1 MLKRWDSPNG
11 YRDVFAIS
19 LPMVAS
25 MGSLTLMHFTDRV
38 FLANYSVDTIAA
50 SMPAGIASFALV
62 SFFLGVAGYTNTF
75 VAQYTGSGAYNRLG
89 AALWQAVYFSLASG
103 VLLGIAAALAGPLF
117 DLVGHPPEV
126 RKLEIVYF
134 QILTLG
140 SIFLLLEWTLAC
152 FYSGRGLTRTVMAV
166 NAVGA
171 ALNIPLDYAL
181 INGVWGFPEMG
192 IAGAGIA
199 TVAGQALMFLLYVRL
214 IFTQKHDA
222 AFGVWR
228 NRSFDG
234 KLFLRLMKFGIPKG
248 IQFFMDVFAFTF
260 FVFMIGRLGTVE
272 LAATNI
278 VFAINTLAFMPMIG
292 FSIGVSTLVG
302 QAIGARKPEA
312 GEEAATSTIHITTAY
327 MAFVALLFL
336 LIPETLLRPFVSGGR
351 DQAEMSTLVR
361 LGVALL
367 RFVALYCVLDAM
379 NLVYAGALQGAGDT
393 RFVMEASAVL
403 SLGVMIIPVF
413 ICIRF
418 LDAGLYAAWA
428 FATAYAFAL
437 ALIFWWRYRQGQWKQ
452 MRVIE

>member
-25 MGSLTLMHFTDRV
+25 MGSMTIMHFTDRV

-50 SMPAGIASFALV
+50 SMPAGIAAFALI

-75 VAQYTGSGAYNRLG
+75 IAQYTGSGTHDRLG
-89 AALWQAVYFSLASG
+89 AALWQAVYFSLAAG
-103 VLLGIAAALAGPLF
+103 VLLVFTALPAGPLF
-117 DLVGHPPEV
+117 DLVGHPPAV

-134 QILTLG
+134 QILVLG
-140 SIFLLLEWTLAC
+140 SVFLLLEWTLAC
-152 FYSGRGLTRTVMAV
+152 FYSGRGLTRTVMIV

-171 ALNIPLDYAL
+171 AFNVPLDYAL

-199 TVAGQALMFLLYVRL
+199 TVAGHGVMLLLYLRL
-214 IFTQKHDA
+214 IFTRKNDDT
-222 AFGVWR
+222 FGVWR

-248 IQFFMDVFAFTF
+248 AQFFMDIFAFTF

-278 VFAINTLAFMPMIG
+278 VFAINTLAFLPMIG
-292 FSIGVSTLVG
+292 FSIGVTTLVG
-302 QAIGARKPEA
+302 QAIGGRRPQG
-312 GEEAATSTIHITTAY
+312 GEEATTSTLHITTAY
-327 MAFVALLFL
+327 MVAIALLFL
-336 LIPETLLRPFVSGGR
+336 LAPEALLRLFLSKAHH
-351 DQAEMSTLVR
+351 QAEISAI
-361 LGVALL
+361 GVVLL
-367 RFVALYCVLDAM
+367 RFVAMYCLLDAL

-393 RFVMEASAVL
+393 RFVMCASAVL
-403 SLGVMIIPVF
+403 SLGVMIIPVYV
-413 ICIRF
+413 CIQY
-418 LDAGLYAAWA
+418 LDAGLYAAWV
-428 FATAYAFAL
+428 FATAYVCAL
-437 ALIFWWRYRQGQWKQ
+437 ALVFWWRYKQGQWKR